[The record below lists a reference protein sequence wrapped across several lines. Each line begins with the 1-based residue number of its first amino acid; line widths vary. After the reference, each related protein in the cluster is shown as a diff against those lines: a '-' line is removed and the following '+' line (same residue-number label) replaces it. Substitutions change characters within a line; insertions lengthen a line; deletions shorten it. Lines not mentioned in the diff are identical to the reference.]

1 MEEDLGSR
9 IIRRRKYLGYSQEQ
23 LATAAGVSRQ
33 TVGRWENNVVTPKP
47 ENIAA
52 LCRILATDKDYFL
65 SENSVRDNAGHDSE
79 QPPSSLVSAQS
90 SMSEPCAKRPSN
102 KVFVIIAVTLTVL
115 LVPFA
120 CVIALVGRLLLV
132 VNEGDKVNCT
142 INLDKSIFVILLV
155 ILIIIAVIDLLLI
168 ALIMKRRKM
177 QTKCKHNVNL

>member
-79 QPPSSLVSAQS
+79 QPPSSLVSAQL
-90 SMSEPCAKRPSN
+90 SMSESCAKRPSN
-102 KVFVIIAVTLTVL
+102 KVFIIVACILSVLFMSFIGATVL
-115 LVPFA
+115 
-120 CVIALVGRLLLV
+120 VGMAKSIKNQGDV
-132 VNEGDKVNCT
+132 VNFTLFVDE
-142 INLDKSIFVILLV
+142 SIFIAFLISTIVIFISDV
-155 ILIIIAVIDLLLI
+155 VFVAIAIKI
-168 ALIMKRRKM
+168 GRCKQCGNIM
-177 QTKCKHNVNL
+177 